1 MKTYKTWEM
10 IKELTENPSKKFMCK
25 SGPRKG
31 RTVGFDGRSIDWHDE
46 YRTNEF
52 EKSYFSIKSTLNWEW
67 EEVKEPVTFIKLIE
81 EVKAKPSTTF
91 KYSNKELN
99 YHFTGNLAQFLFD
112 IADGFLNA
120 TIAEVISEGEFCIE
134 G

>member
-1 MKTYKTWEM
+1 MKTWEM

-67 EEVKEPVTFIKLIE
+67 EEVKEPVDFMAAVKSGKRFKLINKDDAE
-81 EVKAKPSTTF
+81 GVLTRYMDLNTF
-91 KYSNKELN
+91 MDTLSSMWSKELSKAIL
-99 YHFTGNLAQFLFD
+99 T
-112 IADGFLNA
+112 
-120 TIAEVISEGEFCIE
+120 EGKFYIE
-134 G
+134 D